1 MVSVK
6 IPKNGNI
13 SEKLSNNSKKWKFYL
28 EARVKISPKLKNLK
42 SILKIE
48 ADWVVQEQKVDQRE

>member
-28 EARVKISPKLKNLK
+28 EAQVKLSPKLKNLK